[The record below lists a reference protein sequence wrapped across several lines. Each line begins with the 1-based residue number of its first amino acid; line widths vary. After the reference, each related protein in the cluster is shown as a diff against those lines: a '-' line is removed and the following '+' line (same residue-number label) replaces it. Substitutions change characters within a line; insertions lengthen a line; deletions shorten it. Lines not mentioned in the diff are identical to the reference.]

1 MQVVH
6 VVCLDGVPSFEIN
19 EPLLDGACLVLSRV
33 GDFASDL
40 RPEESAALGEV
51 SDVRSLQFSSGRRA
65 AHRAIAQLQVEDRAI
80 GRNERLPVW
89 PPGTQGS
96 ISHSDTLA
104 GAAIGPSE
112 TYLGIGIDLVP
123 ISAVSD
129 KVAQRLLLEPE
140 LKWVREMGSGDWRTA
155 LFSAKESVYK
165 AVNPVV
171 GEYLGFRDVTV
182 SVVPDALEF
191 FAATLES
198 RESSEI
204 VDAGHGFIHRVEGHW
219 LTVFVVRQKSAETM
233 QTRS

>member
-1 MQVVH
+1 MR

-19 EPLLDGACLVLSRV
+19 EPLLEGACLVLSRV
-33 GDFASDL
+33 GDYAPEL
-40 RPEESAALGEV
+40 RSEEAQALGEV
-51 SDVRSLQFSSGRRA
+51 SSVRSQQFSSGRRS
-65 AHRAIAQLQVEDRAI
+65 AHTAFGHLQIEDHAI
-80 GRNERLPVW
+80 GRAERIPVW
-89 PPGTQGS
+89 PPGVVGS
-96 ISHSDTLA
+96 ISHSESLA
-104 GAAIGPSE
+104 GAAVGRSE
-112 TYLGIGIDLVP
+112 TYLGMGFDLVP
-123 ISAVSD
+123 IAAVSE
-129 KVAQRLLLEPE
+129 KVSQRLLLDSE
-140 LKWVREMGSGDWRTA
+140 LKWVRDMGSGDWRTA

-191 FAATLES
+191 FAATLET

>member
-1 MQVVH
+1 MH

-19 EPLLDGACLVLSRV
+19 EPLLEGTCLVLSRV
-33 GDFASDL
+33 GEFEAHL
-40 RPEESAALGEV
+40 EPEEATALGEV
-51 SDVRSLQFSSGRRA
+51 SSDRSRQFSSGRRA
-65 AHRAIAQLQVEDRAI
+65 AHTALQHLSIEDYVV
-80 GRNERLPVW
+80 GRTERLPSW
-89 PPGTQGS
+89 PTGVIGS
-96 ISHSDTLA
+96 ISHSDSLA
-104 GAAIGPSE
+104 GAAVGRSE
-112 TYLGIGIDLVP
+112 TYMGMGIDLVP
-123 ISAVSD
+123 IAAVSE
-129 KVAQRLLLEPE
+129 KVSQRLLLDPE

-191 FAATLES
+191 FAATLET